1 MTAFSA
7 YLLDRKYTRSVSPK
21 TLSWYDDVWR
31 AFGPFLDLDNIRG
44 SLRTGTQQE
53 GDGLFFTSKGTHI
66 TPRNYQRDLKALGVA
81 AGITGVRFSPHT
93 LRHSFSVGYRR
104 KGGNLEYLRRILGHS
119 QISTTQRYLKSLG
132 IEDLQAVHSGLSL
145 LSR

>member
-7 YLLDRKYTRSVSPK
+7 YLLDRKYTRGVSPK

-53 GDGLFFTSKGTHI
+53 GDEHTEEKSAHGDNGVDGSVSPGRMRRSRRTMRRTPSIASDRICPGLLFTHVDAPASM
-66 TPRNYQRDLKALGVA
+66 LAL
-81 AGITGVRFSPHT
+81 SH
-93 LRHSFSVGYRR
+93 
-104 KGGNLEYLRRILGHS
+104 
-119 QISTTQRYLKSLG
+119 
-132 IEDLQAVHSGLSL
+132 LSDAW
-145 LSR
+145 R